1 MKAKVNIDTRKCVGR
16 FGPKYSKAQQFLDNE
31 VLRDCTPYVPVRTG
45 NLFMSGITGT
55 KLGSGKIVYNASYA
69 RKVYYGLGMNFS
81 KKKHPQACAQWFE
94 KVKPLKKAQWIASA
108 RKIMKEG

>member
-31 VLRDCTPYVPVRTG
+31 VLRDCTPYVPMRTG

-55 KLGSGKIVYNASYA
+55 KIAAARSYTM
-69 RKVYYGLGMNFS
+69 RHMRER
-81 KKKHPQACAQWFE
+81 CITDWE
-94 KVKPLKKAQWIASA
+94 
-108 RKIMKEG
+108 